1 MRELVELACNRP
13 VELEESGGAG
23 WSSNPG
29 TPLPGADQPGLV
41 VRVRT
46 TGVLDRPADDP
57 TEPDDAAAPV
67 DEDLLAR
74 LLELVVPAHL
84 PVRVDLVS

>member
-1 MRELVELACNRP
+1 M
-13 VELEESGGAG
+13 
-23 WSSNPG
+23 
-29 TPLPGADQPGLV
+29 

-57 TEPDDAAAPV
+57 TEPDDIDTPV
-67 DEDLLAR
+67 DEDLLTR